1 MEELVSARI
10 FFFSLA
16 SGAGNFFR
24 SVFAFLSHSCCIIF
38 FYCKGFAGNF
48 FLKSSTPPPP
58 PHLKYQMV
66 HPLETSSVLCTST
79 WDFVLKGRIS
89 SFIEVPQQ
97 LRHIMQISGF
107 YSREHARQLVLRSTF
122 ICTTFGHHLGF
133 RRHGTMRLEFE
144 IGDR

>member
-1 MEELVSARI
+1 MQEFFFFHWPVVQAIFLGLCLHFLATRVALYFFTVKALQEI
-10 FFFSLA
+10 FFSNLPP
-16 SGAGNFFR
+16 
-24 SVFAFLSHSCCIIF
+24 
-38 FYCKGFAGNF
+38 
-48 FLKSSTPPPP
+48 PPPP

-107 YSREHARQLVLRSTF
+107 YSREHRETACFEVN
-122 ICTTFGHHLGF
+122 IHLYYLWPPSWISPAWD
-133 RRHGTMRLEFE
+133 HEA
-144 IGDR
+144 